1 METTWGITAMSV
13 VSFLLHGYGVIEYSG
28 VRNVKVTY
36 VPAQTKDI
44 DLMFV

>member
-1 METTWGITAMSV
+1 METTWGIAAMSV
-13 VSFLLHGYGVIEYSG
+13 VSFLLHGYGVIGYSE